1 MILLFGDNAAKS
13 ASARKNSNV
22 NNHPVENSG
31 ILAMSLSDAKSLLT
45 MGEYDTYISS
55 SPVAVDY
62 AMYAGYSDG
71 SSVDSGFM
79 AGFSSAVATL
89 GESGFSGGYSDC
101 GAGSFSAGASCGGGS
116 FASVC

>member
-1 MILLFGDNAAKS
+1 
-13 ASARKNSNV
+13 
-22 NNHPVENSG
+22 
-31 ILAMSLSDAKSLLT
+31 

-71 SSVDSGFM
+71 ASFDTGFM
-79 AGFSSAVATL
+79 AGFSSAMATL
-89 GESGFSGGYSDC
+89 GDSGFGGGFSDC
-101 GAGSFSAGASCGGGS
+101 GACSYSAGTSCGGGS

>member
-1 MILLFGDNAAKS
+1 MILLFGDKAAKS
-13 ASARKNSNV
+13 ASTRKNSNV

-31 ILAMSLSDAKSLLT
+31 ILAMSMSDAKTLLT

-71 SSVDSGFM
+71 ASFDTGFM
-79 AGFSSAVATL
+79 AGFSSAMATL
-89 GESGFSGGYSDC
+89 GDSGFGGGFSDC
-101 GAGSFSAGASCGGGS
+101 GACSYSAGTSCGGGS

>member
-13 ASARKNSNV
+13 ASTRKNSNV

-31 ILAMSLSDAKSLLT
+31 ILAMSMSDAKTLLT

-71 SSVDSGFM
+71 ASFDTGFM
-79 AGFSSAVATL
+79 AGFSSAMATL
-89 GESGFSGGYSDC
+89 GDSGFGGGFSDC
-101 GAGSFSAGASCGGGS
+101 GACSYSAGTSCGGGS